1 MLKNLLERIN
11 ELIKAEAAK
20 NNRLKELE
28 KKVKENDSKLKDL
41 EKQIVDKEK
50 QIADK
55 DAEIK
60 ELEASVKKLES
71 DIAVDFEK
79 LNDAITRLENLIN
92 G

>member
-11 ELIKAEAAK
+11 ELVKAEAAK

-28 KKVKENDSKLKDL
+28 KKVKEDDSKIANL
-41 EKQIVDKEK
+41 EK

-55 DAEIK
+55 DAKIE

-79 LNDAITRLENLIN
+79 LNEAITRLENLIN